1 MPSNSGVYLVSA
13 QFHPTKDGLP
23 YSKEEESRA
32 YGNSVTTYDEI
43 NVKMTDADEPGAP
56 FRGMGKE
63 ELLKHSSKPLWTRLR
78 MICISIVLLG
88 WLALLVTVVALV
100 LIYPRCR
107 PADARAWWQK
117 EVIYRVYVQSFKDS
131 DGNGVGDLKGVESK
145 LDYIKNLGFNTISL
159 SPFFQSDGFDSDFN
173 IINHKEVD
181 TRYGNL
187 DQFKSLIKAAHDKGM
202 YLILDFIPNHTSDKH
217 DWFIK
222 SRESSAHTNL
232 YRNFYVWTDVTSVS
246 NWRTVY
252 NNLSWTQYSTGRNQS
267 YLHQFL
273 YNQPD
278 LNLRSSQV
286 QDELENILR
295 FWLELG
301 ADGFFVRNSA
311 YLFEDYDLRDEVK
324 STTSQS
330 TDLNAYDYYNHTLT
344 YALPEVSDML
354 SRWTSLVMDF
364 GKQNKTEKFF
374 MADIKGD
381 ITQIMNYYGMF
392 GRDGV
397 HIAANLDFIDK
408 TSCDGDC
415 INTFVSSWMDN
426 LPDKRWA
433 SWMSGNEDSS
443 RFGSRFSESYMK
455 AFNML
460 MMLLPGTPIV
470 YYGDEINMQNLKS
483 VSSPGAWSQRQ
494 VMRGLMLWNN
504 DTDGGFQSG
513 VTCPALGC
521 LMPWIDVQ
529 DSNATAEYQ
538 QATTGSMLNMMKN
551 LTKLRQHDSFVYGYY
566 ARALQNK
573 NVFSFVM
580 EMDGKNGYLVAI
592 NFGDRDVTND
602 YTGSHSSIQNP
613 STVELTTG
621 SDVGY
626 SVGDEVSTNS
636 ITLKKHQGIVLSWP
650 FAAKEI

>member
-1 MPSNSGVYLVSA
+1 MQTSTHWNNADQYALEQFRSVRTGTMQTSTHWNNADQYALEECRPVRNGTMQTSTQWNNADQYALEQCRPVRTGTMQISTHWNNADQYALEQCRPVGTGTMQISTHWNNADHPSPRMPSNSGVYLVSA
-13 QFHPTKDGLP
+13 QFHPSKDGLP

-32 YGNSVTTYDEI
+32 YDNSVTTYDEI

-202 YLILDFIPNHTSDKH
+202 YLILDFIPNHASDKH

-222 SRESSAHTNL
+222 SRESSAHKNL
-232 YRNFYVWTDVTSVS
+232 YRNFYVWTDATSVS
-246 NWRTVY
+246 NW
-252 NNLSWTQYSTGRNQS
+252 
-267 YLHQFL
+267 
-273 YNQPD
+273 
-278 LNLRSSQV
+278 
-286 QDELENILR
+286 
-295 FWLELG
+295 
-301 ADGFFVRNSA
+301 
-311 YLFEDYDLRDEVK
+311 
-324 STTSQS
+324 
-330 TDLNAYDYYNHTLT
+330 NAYDYYNHTLT

-397 HIAANLDFIDK
+397 HIAANLDFMDK

-415 INTFVSSWMDN
+415 INTF
-426 LPDKRWA
+426 
-433 SWMSGNEDSS
+433 SGNEDSS

-483 VSSPGAWSQRQ
+483 ISSPGAWSQRQ

-573 NVFSFVM
+573 NVFSFIL
-580 EMDGKNGYLVAI
+580 GGN
-592 NFGDRDVTND
+592 
-602 YTGSHSSIQNP
+602 
-613 STVELTTG
+613 
-621 SDVGY
+621 
-626 SVGDEVSTNS
+626 
-636 ITLKKHQGIVLSWP
+636 
-650 FAAKEI
+650 